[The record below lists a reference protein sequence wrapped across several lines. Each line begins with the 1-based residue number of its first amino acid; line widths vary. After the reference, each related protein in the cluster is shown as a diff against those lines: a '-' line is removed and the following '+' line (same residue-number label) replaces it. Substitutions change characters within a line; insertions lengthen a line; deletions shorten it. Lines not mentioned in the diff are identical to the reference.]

1 MNEKQKYASDWE
13 KSADDF
19 VKQNIYNKLSEELS
33 PYPIIL
39 EIGCGTGQSTLS
51 LLENGHGV
59 ICIEQNDECLAKAQE
74 RIRNTS
80 YSVKDNPKNLKQGEV
95 CFILG
100 DVTDYIFMNNL
111 LSDINALDVV
121 LCWNVGTYWDI
132 ERKGSIIKLL
142 KLWDFDDRYIKEMPE
157 SAYVELIILIA
168 YQIAKIRSCALHI
181 VDRGTKN
188 ISRENDPYYFGL
200 KTEFGFDKISYKNIK
215 ASTLS
220 QSGRKMISDGNV
232 IEMEKIGITLYS
244 ILIE

>member
-1 MNEKQKYASDWE
+1 MTEKQKYASDWE
-13 KSADDF
+13 KSSDDF
-19 VKQNIYNKLSEELS
+19 VKQNIYNKLSEQLS
-33 PYPIIL
+33 SFPIIL

-59 ICIEQNDECLAKAQE
+59 ICIEQNDECLVKAQE
-74 RIRNTS
+74 RIRNTNFT
-80 YSVKDNPKNLKQGEV
+80 VKDNPKKLKQGEV
-95 CFILG
+95 YFILG
-100 DVTDYIFMNNL
+100 DVTDCVFMNNL
-111 LSDINALDVV
+111 LSNIDILNVV

-132 ERKGSIIKLL
+132 ERKDIINKLL
-142 KLWDFDDRYIKEMPE
+142 KQWNFDDRYINEMPE

-168 YQIAKIRSCALHI
+168 CQIAKIQSCALHI

-188 ISRENDPYYFGL
+188 ISRENDPYYYGL
-200 KTEFGFDKISYKNIK
+200 KTEFGFNKISYKNIK

-232 IEMEKIGITLYS
+232 IEMDKVGITLYS